1 MVVFLARQLHR
12 GAMSARKP
20 LPPQAALMA
29 LPPDQQGDE
38 DDDAGDGDEA
48 SRLQTIGLREQVD
61 SW

>member
-1 MVVFLARQLHR
+1 
-12 GAMSARKP
+12 MSARKP